1 MLISSHLLDIRET
14 LPVEA
19 IVSVVTSMNR
29 ANSEIISQV
38 STELTLFLNRSLLLS
53 IIAENK
59 ELKKEV
65 KSDFDLWKKYE
76 KKQNLFF
83 QQSDFKSS
91 ETNKLIDIIGHL
103 KAEFEDKGF
112 IEPFQIAFTNKNV
125 ADFLANVI
133 AQLSLKVSHQ
143 VDNEVLIV
151 NEESIKKITKD
162 LKMICLEDELK
173 KKFGWEEQA
182 FTNGCGRLDLN
193 GSPLLKPISPNFFKS
208 LFVGNNKGHN
218 LYLNNLLIDKTTILS
233 FHPDELFSS
242 EYPKDQQVWESYFI
256 NESIFIGYMN
266 IELDILGLPL
276 EKLEVH
282 KENLRDDFF
291 NVNFLLLGQ
300 STFDMTLLN
309 LKNKKIF
316 RIKKIIMYG
325 CRAIN
330 FFIKDDITD
339 SNKSSY
345 KKGPWDK

>member
-14 LPVEA
+14 FPVEA
-19 IVSVVTSMNR
+19 IVSVVSSMNR
-29 ANSEIISQV
+29 ANPEIISQV

-59 ELKKEV
+59 ELQKET

-83 QQSDFKSS
+83 KQSDFKSS

-103 KAEFEDKGF
+103 QAEFEDKGF
-112 IEPFQIAFTNKNV
+112 IEPFQIAFRNQNV

-133 AQLSLKVSHQ
+133 TQLSLKVSHQ
-143 VDNEVLIV
+143 VNNEVLIV
-151 NEESIKKITKD
+151 SEQSIKKITED
-162 LKMICLEDELK
+162 LEMICLEDELK
-173 KKFGWEEQA
+173 KNFGWEEQS
-182 FTNGCGRLDLN
+182 FTNGCGKLDLN

-208 LFVGNNKGHN
+208 IFVGNNKGHN
-218 LYLNNLLIDKTTILS
+218 LYLNDLLIDKSTILS
-233 FHPDELFSS
+233 FHPDELISS

-316 RIKKIIMYG
+316 RIKKNVMYG
-325 CRAIN
+325 CRAIKV
-330 FFIKDDITD
+330 F
-339 SNKSSY
+339 NKNENIDHS
-345 KKGPWDK
+345 KNNQTKGPWG